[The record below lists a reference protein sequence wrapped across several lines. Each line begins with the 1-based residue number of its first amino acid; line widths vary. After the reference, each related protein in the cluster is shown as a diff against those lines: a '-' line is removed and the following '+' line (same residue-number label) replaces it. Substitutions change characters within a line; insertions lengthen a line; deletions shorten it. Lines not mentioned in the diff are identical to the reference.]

1 MKQHTIALIEDDHS
15 LSDILA
21 ADLKKAGFR
30 VLQAFNGEEGLGLA
44 ESYRPGPDLILLD
57 ISMPKMDGI
66 TMLREL
72 RKRES
77 GKPLTPVLV
86 LTNLEDFAKIAEAT
100 ELGALGYLQKSE
112 WHLDDVIKKVKE
124 TLGISS

>member
-1 MKQHTIALIEDDHS
+1 MKKHTIAIVEDDHS
-15 LSDILA
+15 ISELLA
-21 ADLKKAGFR
+21 TELKRAGFN
-30 VLQAFNGEEGLGLA
+30 VLQGFNGEEGLSLA
-44 ESYRPGPDLILLD
+44 ETYRPGPDLILLD

-72 RKRES
+72 RKREEGRS
-77 GKPLTPVLV
+77 PTPVLV
-86 LTNLEDFAKIAEAT
+86 LTNLDDFEKIAEAT

-112 WHLDDVIKKVKE
+112 WHIDDVIRKTKE